1 MPVMNLS
8 VSSFPF
14 SINGVAGINLM
25 VLVTDETG
33 TPHTGLQQQNFNV
46 RWIDNVNIEH
56 KLNMVTFAEYKA
68 ANGLPEIPGVYQIE
82 LMSDHASWTQI
93 ATFHIAVH
101 EEQDHDH
108 GQILYR
114 IDDSAFSQMT

>member
-1 MPVMNLS
+1 MPLMNLS

-33 TPHTGLQQQNFNV
+33 TPYTGLQEQNFTV
-46 RWIDNVNIEH
+46 RWIDNVSIDEKF
-56 KLNMVTFAEYKA
+56 KLLTFAEYNS
-68 ANGLPEIPGVYQIE
+68 ANQLPDIPGVYQIE
-82 LMSDHASWTQI
+82 LMSESASWTQLT
-93 ATFHIAVH
+93 TFHIAVH
-101 EEQDHDH
+101 EDQKHDH
-108 GQILYR
+108 GQTLYR